1 MAVYEYQG
9 LDGAGRSVTGIIDAD
24 NPKAARTRIRQ
35 QGVFPTEIAEQMG
48 SGGSA
53 TKGSGLSIEI
63 DFSRLFTRIK
73 AQDLANL
80 TSQLSTLSGA
90 GIPVVESLNAL
101 LEQTENP
108 KLQIVLA
115 DIREKVNEGA
125 SLADAMAAHP
135 KVFSDLYVSMVR
147 AGEASGALDVVLS
160 RLSQYTEDAVRLQGK
175 VTAAMMYPALMSL
188 VGGGLVIGL
197 FVFVIPKIKGV
208 FDSFDAALPLVTR
221 IVLGASDFVA
231 SWWWVLVLLAGG
243 AVYGF
248 RRWIETEA
256 GRAKFDNFKIAMPLF
271 GRVFRLVAVSRFCR
285 TLTTLLESGVPI
297 LKALGITASVVQN
310 VVLVEAIETAARNIS
325 EGQSLAGPLRQ
336 SGEFPPLVTHMIA
349 IGEQTGELEAMLA
362 KIADAYDLQLE
373 NLINGLTSLLEPIL
387 IVIMGAVVGL
397 VAVSILLPMLNL
409 TSVVR

>member
-9 LDGAGRSVTGIIDAD
+9 LDGGGKSVTGIIDAD
-24 NPKAARTRIRQ
+24 NPKAARLRIRQ

-53 TKGSGLSIEI
+53 TKGQGLSIEI

-73 AQDLANL
+73 AEDLANL
-80 TSQLSTLSGA
+80 TSQLSTLAGA

-115 DIREKVNEGA
+115 DIREKVNEG
-125 SLADAMAAHP
+125 STLADAMAAHP
-135 KVFSDLYVSMVR
+135 KVFGDLYVSMVR
-147 AGEASGALDVVLS
+147 AGEASGALDVVLK
-160 RLSQYTEDAVRLQGK
+160 RLSQYTEDSVRLQGK
-175 VTAAMMYPALMSL
+175 VTAAMVYPALMTL

-208 FDSFDAALPLVTR
+208 FDSFDATLPLITR
-221 IVLGASDFVA
+221 VVLGTSDLVA
-231 SWWWVLVLLAGG
+231 AWWWVLILVMGG
-243 AVYGF
+243 AVYGS
-248 RRWIETEA
+248 RRWVQTEE
-256 GRAKFDNFKIAMPLF
+256 GREKFDRFKITLPLF
-271 GRVFRLVAVSRFCR
+271 GRIFRLVAVSRFCR

-297 LKALGITASVVQN
+297 LKALGITANVVQN
-310 VVLVEAIETAARNIS
+310 VVLVTAIETASRSIS
-325 EGQSLAGPLRQ
+325 EGQSLAAPLRQ

-349 IGEQTGELEAMLA
+349 IGEQTGELEAMLG

-373 NLINGLTSLLEPIL
+373 NLINGLTALLEPIL

>member
-9 LDGAGRSVTGIIDAD
+9 LDGGGKSVNGIIDAD
-24 NPKAARTRIRQ
+24 NPKAARLRIRQ

-53 TKGSGLSIEI
+53 TKGQGLSIEI

-73 AQDLANL
+73 SEDLANL
-80 TSQLSTLSGA
+80 TSQLSTLAGA

-115 DIREKVNEGA
+115 DIREKVNEG
-125 SLADAMAAHP
+125 STLADAMSGHP
-135 KVFSDLYVSMVR
+135 KVFGDLYVSMVR
-147 AGEASGALDVVLS
+147 AGEASGALDVVLK
-160 RLSQYTEDAVRLQGK
+160 RLAQYTEDAVRLQGK
-175 VTAAMMYPALMSL
+175 VTSAMVYPALMTL

-208 FDSFDAALPLVTR
+208 FDSFDATLPLITR
-221 IVLGASDFVA
+221 IVLGASDIVA
-231 SWWWVLVLLAGG
+231 AWWWVLILLMVAGG
-243 AVYGF
+243 YGF
-248 RRWIETEA
+248 KRWIETEP
-256 GRAKFDNFKIAMPLF
+256 GRLKFDQFKITVPIF
-271 GRVFRLVAVSRFCR
+271 GRILRLVAVSRFCR

-297 LKALGITASVVQN
+297 LKAMGITSNVVGN
-310 VVLVEAIETAARNIS
+310 VVLVQAIETASRNIA
-325 EGQSLAGPLRQ
+325 EGQSLAAPLRA

-349 IGEQTGELEAMLA
+349 IGEQTGELEAMLG

-373 NLINGLTSLLEPIL
+373 NLINGLTALLEPIL

>member
-9 LDGAGRSVTGIIDAD
+9 LDAGGKPTSGIIDAD
-24 NPKAARTRIRQ
+24 NPKAARVRIRQ
-35 QGVFPTEIAEQMG
+35 QGVFPTDISEQTG
-48 SGGSA
+48 TGQA
-53 TKGSGLSIEI
+53 TKGTGLAIEI
-63 DFSRLFTRIK
+63 DFSRLFIRIK
-73 AQDLANL
+73 AEDLANL
-80 TSQLSTLSGA
+80 TSQLSTLAGA

-115 DIREKVNEGA
+115 DVREKVNEGS

-135 KVFSDLYVSMVR
+135 KVFTDLYVSMVR
-147 AGEASGALDVVLS
+147 AGEASGALDIVLK
-160 RLSQYTEDAVRLQGK
+160 RLAQYTEDAVRLQGK
-175 VTAAMMYPALMSL
+175 VTAAMVYPVLMTF
-188 VGGGLVIGL
+188 VGGALVIGL
-197 FVFVIPKIKGV
+197 FTFVIPKIKGV
-208 FDSFDAALPLVTR
+208 FDSFNATLPLITR
-221 IVLGASDFVA
+221 IVLGTSEVVSA
-231 SWWWVLVLLAGG
+231 WWWVLVLAAAGG
-243 AVYGF
+243 VYGF
-248 RRWIETEA
+248 KRWLETDE
-256 GRAKFDNFKIAMPLF
+256 GRQKFDRFKLTVPIF

-297 LKALGITASVVQN
+297 LSALGITANVVQN
-310 VVLVEAIETAARNIS
+310 VVLVEAIETASRNIS

-373 NLINGLTSLLEPIL
+373 NLITGLTALLEPIL
-387 IVIMGAVVGL
+387 IVVMGGMVAL

>member
-9 LDGAGRSVTGIIDAD
+9 LDGAGKSVNGIIDAD
-24 NPKAARTRIRQ
+24 NPKAARLRIRQ
-35 QGVFPTEIAEQMG
+35 QGVFPTEVAEQTG

-53 TKGSGLSIEI
+53 TKGQGLSIEV

-73 AQDLANL
+73 SEDLANL
-80 TSQLSTLSGA
+80 TSQLSTLAGA
-90 GIPVVESLNAL
+90 GIPVVESLSAL

-115 DIREKVNEGA
+115 DIREKVNEG
-125 SLADAMAAHP
+125 STLADAMAGHP
-135 KVFSDLYVSMVR
+135 KVFGDLYVSMVR
-147 AGEASGALDVVLS
+147 AGEASGALDVVLK
-160 RLSQYTEDAVRLQGK
+160 RLAQYTEDAVRLQGK
-175 VTAAMMYPALMSL
+175 VTAAMVYPALMTL

-208 FDSFDAALPLVTR
+208 FDSFDATLPLITR
-221 IVLGASDFVA
+221 VVLGASEVVA
-231 SWWWVLVLLAGG
+231 AWWWVLILLMVGAG
-243 AVYGF
+243 YGF
-248 RRWIETEA
+248 RRWLDTDV
-256 GRAKFDNFKIAMPLF
+256 GRVKFDRFKITVPLF
-271 GRVFRLVAVSRFCR
+271 GRILRLVAVSRFCR

-297 LKALGITASVVQN
+297 LKALGITANVVGN
-310 VVLVEAIETAARNIS
+310 VVLVEAIETASRNIA
-325 EGQSLAGPLRQ
+325 EGQSLAAPLRA

-349 IGEQTGELEAMLA
+349 IGEQTGELEAMLG

-373 NLINGLTSLLEPIL
+373 NLINGLTALLEPIL

-397 VAVSILLPMLNL
+397 VAVAILLPMLNL

>member
-9 LDGAGRSVTGIIDAD
+9 LDGGGKSVNGIIDAD
-24 NPKAARTRIRQ
+24 NPKAARLRIRQ

-53 TKGSGLSIEI
+53 TKGQGLSIEI

-73 AQDLANL
+73 SEDLANL
-80 TSQLSTLSGA
+80 TSQLSTLAGA

-115 DIREKVNEGA
+115 DIREKVNEG
-125 SLADAMAAHP
+125 STLADAMSGHP
-135 KVFSDLYVSMVR
+135 KVFGDLYVSMVR
-147 AGEASGALDVVLS
+147 AGEASGALDVVLK
-160 RLSQYTEDAVRLQGK
+160 RLAQYTEDAVRLQGK
-175 VTAAMMYPALMSL
+175 VTSAMVYPALMTL

-208 FDSFDAALPLVTR
+208 FDSFDATLPLITR
-221 IVLGASDFVA
+221 IVLGASDVVA
-231 SWWWVLVLLAGG
+231 AWWWVLILLMVAAG
-243 AVYGF
+243 YGF
-248 RRWIETEA
+248 KRWTETEP
-256 GRAKFDNFKIAMPLF
+256 GRLKFDQFKITVPIF
-271 GRVFRLVAVSRFCR
+271 GRILRLVAVSRFCR

-297 LKALGITASVVQN
+297 LKALGITSNVVGN
-310 VVLVEAIETAARNIS
+310 VVLVQAIETASRNIA
-325 EGQSLAGPLRQ
+325 EGQSLAAPLRA

-349 IGEQTGELEAMLA
+349 IGEQTGELEAMLG

-373 NLINGLTSLLEPIL
+373 NLISGLTALLEPIL